1 MNDRAAVGSAET
13 TLAATNAKGLKS
25 PARLGL
31 LWVYPESVLQLRA
44 GLPPAPRFTEITLPA
59 VVGRDTSCDV
69 ILEAAQVSRRHLSIR
84 RNGPVLVAED
94 LQSRNGSHYAG
105 ERLTKGG
112 LASGGVLRLGEAIAI
127 VLGASE
133 GQAFDYRELAPGLFG
148 GPTLAECVNDLP
160 RVARSDLPVIVQ
172 GPTGSGKER
181 VAAAVHHFSARSG
194 RFVGINCA
202 ALPEALA
209 ENELFGHK
217 RGAFTG
223 AERNEIGYVAA
234 ANGGTLFLDEVVEL
248 RPAVQA
254 RLLRVLQEREV
265 VPLGD
270 TRPFR
275 VDLRVVVAS
284 QIPLAQA
291 VREGRFR
298 EDLFARLNGFQITL
312 PPLSERRED
321 VPFLFAQFL
330 AERFGGRPP
339 GVRVRLMEALCL
351 YGWPRNV
358 REIEMLAKRLAVL
371 HGHEPE
377 LDARHLAGLLD
388 DGPTSARESPSGVRT
403 VRALPDDDVV
413 QEPDALT
420 AALDANGG
428 NIVRAAKQM
437 GISRAR
443 AYRLLIARGIDVQR
457 FRKRAARGQA

>member
-1 MNDRAAVGSAET
+1 MNERSELRGAET
-13 TLAATNAKGLKS
+13 TLAATDVKGFKS

-31 LWVYPESVLQLRA
+31 LWVYPESVLEARP
-44 GLPPAPRFTEITLPA
+44 GLPPAPRFTEISAPTL
-59 VVGRDTSCDV
+59 VGREAACDV
-69 ILEAAQVSRRHLSIR
+69 ILEAAQVSRRHLSLR
-84 RNGPVLVAED
+84 RNGPMLVAED

-112 LASGGVLRLGEAIAI
+112 LTSGGVLRLGEAIAI
-127 VLGASE
+127 VFGASE

-148 GPTLAECVNDLP
+148 GPTLAQCVNDLP
-160 RVARSDLPVIVQ
+160 RVARSDLPVIIQ

-181 VAAAVHHFSARSG
+181 VAAAVHHFSARAGS
-194 RFVGINCA
+194 FVGINCA

-248 RPAVQA
+248 HPAVQA
-254 RLLRVLQEREV
+254 RLLRVLQEHEV

-270 TRPFR
+270 TRPIR
-275 VDLRVVVAS
+275 VNLRVVVAS
-284 QIPLAQA
+284 QISLEQA

-298 EDLFARLNGFQITL
+298 EDLFARLNGYQITL

-321 VPFLFAQFL
+321 VPFLFAHFL

-339 GVRVRLMEALCL
+339 ALRARLMEALCL

-358 REIEMLAKRLAVL
+358 RELEMLAKRLAVL

-377 LDARHLAGLLD
+377 LDAQHLSGLLD
-388 DGPTSARESPSGVRT
+388 GAPTPANPSA
-403 VRALPDDDVV
+403 VRAAAVRPHDAA
-413 QEPDALT
+413 QESDTLT
-420 AALDANGG
+420 AALDAHGG

-457 FRKRAARGQA
+457 FRNRAARGHA